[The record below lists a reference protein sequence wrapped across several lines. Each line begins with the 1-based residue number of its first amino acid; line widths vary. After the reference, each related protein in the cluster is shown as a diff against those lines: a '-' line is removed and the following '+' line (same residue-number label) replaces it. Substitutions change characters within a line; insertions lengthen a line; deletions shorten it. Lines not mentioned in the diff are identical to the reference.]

1 MKKRIFS
8 ILYWFLAVCPLLLS
22 AVFYRSLPDQVPVHW
37 DAAGAV
43 NHYASRP
50 MAAFGYPAIL
60 LLLTVYVNFRIY
72 SDPKRQ
78 NIEQS
83 PVMKFMG
90 RWMIV
95 LLSNVMQIMILLSAF
110 QAMKSINLIFIIIG
124 ILFVGIGN
132 YLPKCKFNYSVGIRL
147 PWTLSSE
154 GNWNKTHRLAG
165 FVWVAGGILMLVN
178 AFLSNRWLSLTVI
191 ALMILIP
198 GVYSYLLFLK
208 SNLGGSSSEDQK
220 S

>member
-43 NHYASRP
+43 NDYASRP
-50 MAAFGYPAIL
+50 MAAFGYPTIL

-110 QAMKSINLIFIIIG
+110 QAVKSINLIFIIIG

-132 YLPKCKFNYSVGIRL
+132 YLPKCKFNYTVGIRL

-154 GNWNKTHRLAG
+154 GNWHKTHRLAG

-191 ALMILIP
+191 ALMVLIP
-198 GVYSYLLFLK
+198 CIYSYLLFLK
-208 SNLGGSSSEDQK
+208 SSSGK
-220 S
+220 NNTV